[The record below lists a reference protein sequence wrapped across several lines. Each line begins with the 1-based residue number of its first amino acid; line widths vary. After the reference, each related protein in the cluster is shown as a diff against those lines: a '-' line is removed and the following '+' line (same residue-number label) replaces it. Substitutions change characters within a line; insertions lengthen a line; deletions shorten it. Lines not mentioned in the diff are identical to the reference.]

1 MSSSM
6 VKQLRLASR
15 VLGRRSVLNTL
26 QSIRQSDL
34 LGGDVHAANEIADVQ
49 RAIRRVIKVT
59 RQLDNLMAVHNV
71 KPGKEVA

>member
-26 QSIRQSDL
+26 QAIRQSDL